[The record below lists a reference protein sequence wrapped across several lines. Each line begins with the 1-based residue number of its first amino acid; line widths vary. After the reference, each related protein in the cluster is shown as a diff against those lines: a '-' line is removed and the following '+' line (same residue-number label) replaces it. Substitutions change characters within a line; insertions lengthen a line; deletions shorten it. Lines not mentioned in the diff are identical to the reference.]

1 MHQEAVS
8 ENHYNFSKYVFLGR
22 WVSYWYQIKEVLDL
36 RPNSLLVVGAGDEV
50 VFDVI
55 SKYVKNI
62 KTIDIDE
69 RLNPDIVGSVTSM
82 PIEKDS
88 FDLVLVAEV
97 LEHLPFEEFEKC
109 ILEISRVSRKYAVI
123 SLPHFGPP
131 LKFSFKLPFL
141 KEFFISLRLPLYH
154 PKHKFN
160 GQHYWEMGKMGF
172 PPKLI
177 KEKILARFK
186 ILKEFVPYENQYHHF
201 FVLEKNNL

>member
-22 WVSYWYQIKEVLDL
+22 WVSYWHQIKEVLDL
-36 RPNSLLVVGAGDEV
+36 KPNSLLVVGAGDEV
-50 VFDVI
+50 VLGVV
-55 SKYVKNI
+55 SKYLKNI

-69 RLNPDIVGSVTSM
+69 RLGPDIIGSVANM
-82 PIEKDS
+82 PIENNS

-97 LEHLPFEEFEKC
+97 LEHLPFNEFEKC
-109 ILEISRVSRKYAVI
+109 ISEIHRVSKKYAVI

-141 KEFFISLRLPLYH
+141 KEFFISFRLPLYH
-154 PKHKFN
+154 PGHKFN
-160 GQHYWEMGKMGF
+160 GQHYWEIGKKGF
-172 PPKLI
+172 AIKLI
-177 KEKILARFK
+177 REKMSTKFK

-201 FVLEKNNL
+201 FVLEKR